1 MNRVRQTS
9 VLFHTGQYNT
19 VSGDCASQK
28 RAMAAVIMI
37 TEGVVIKIEIFPSPE
52 NDVTANLELL
62 TPIAAVSF
70 SSSTKLTLESVER

>member
-9 VLFHTGQYNT
+9 VLFHTGQYIT
-19 VSGDCASQK
+19 VSGDCSSQN

-52 NDVTANLELL
+52 NDLTANLELS

-70 SSSTKLTLESVER
+70 SSPTKLKLESVER